1 MARRCL
7 QCGRD
12 IQEHRS
18 EVVAK
23 DQVLKAIEADA
34 NVPSTILPPQKG
46 EGGLY
51 LGGFAAGMNRNFLT
65 QKHDAVGLVVNAAN
79 LALDQQFCKFG
90 TFCRQ
95 EYPGLGISRVVLGWK
110 DARDQTID

>member
-1 MARRCL
+1 MTWNESDALCQEFESNRYAKTGKVARRCL

-18 EVVAK
+18 EVVPK

-34 NVPSTILPPQKG
+34 NVPSTILG
-46 EGGLY
+46 EGSLY

-65 QKHDAVGLVVNAAN
+65 QKTDAVGLVVNAAN
-79 LALDQQFCKFG
+79 LALDQQFHTC
-90 TFCRQ
+90 
-95 EYPGLGISRVVLGWK
+95 ISNL
-110 DARDQTID
+110 INS